1 MRGSKR
7 RLSSQFMRHRNAI
20 PFASNFNPTRS
31 IPTRTIQSY
40 NPPSKDPWIYAGC
53 VKPIATRDLAHIF
66 SFTRPVWER
75 ARGKRIF
82 LTGATGFFGAWL
94 LESLAYCDR
103 ELELGASATVLCRNP
118 GAAVARLPHLARET
132 SIRFVAGDV
141 RSFDF
146 PDQNYDFVIHA
157 AAASSG
163 AEAAQPLNL
172 LTTLV
177 SGTERVLEFAKA
189 QNPEAFLFVS
199 SGAVYGP
206 QPENLSHIP
215 ETYRGGPDWLDPNAA
230 YAEGKRVAEQMCS
243 LYASNAET
251 QFSIARCFAFVGP
264 HLPLD
269 RHFAIGNFI
278 GDALAGKNISIRGDG
293 TPMRSYLYA
302 ADLAIWLWTTL
313 LSENKSNAN
322 PRVFNVGSGNAI
334 SIRDLAT
341 TVVGELNPSLD
352 VEIAA
357 KPAAGAP
364 LQQYVP
370 DVTEAETLLG
380 LRQTI
385 GLREAIKRT
394 ADWYS

>member
-1 MRGSKR
+1 
-7 RLSSQFMRHRNAI
+7 
-20 PFASNFNPTRS
+20 
-31 IPTRTIQSY
+31 
-40 NPPSKDPWIYAGC
+40 
-53 VKPIATRDLAHIF
+53 VKPIATKDLAHIL
-66 SFTRPVWER
+66 SLTRQVWER

-94 LESLAYCDR
+94 LESLVYCNR
-103 ELELGASATVLCRNP
+103 ALQLETSATVLCRDP
-118 GAAVARLPHLARET
+118 AAAAARLPHLAGET

-141 RSFDF
+141 RNVNF
-146 PDQNYDFVIHA
+146 PEQNFDFVIHA
-157 AAASSG
+157 AAPSSG
-163 AEAAQPLNL
+163 VEAAQPLNL

-189 QNPEAFLFVS
+189 RNTEAFLFVS
-199 SGAVYGP
+199 SGAVYGA
-206 QPENLSHIP
+206 QPENLSHVP

-230 YAEGKRVAEQMCS
+230 YAEGKRVGEQMCS
-243 LYASNAET
+243 IYVCNSEIR
-251 QFSIARCFAFVGP
+251 FSIARCFAFVGP

-278 GDALAGKNISIRGDG
+278 GDALAGRNISIRGDG

-302 ADLAIWLWTTL
+302 ADLAIWLWTIL
-313 LSENKSNAN
+313 LSDNKLNTQ
-322 PRVFNVGSGNAI
+322 PRVFNVGSGDAI
-334 SIRDLAT
+334 SILDLAT
-341 TVVGELNPSLD
+341 TVVDELNPPLR

-357 KPAAGAP
+357 KPATGAP

-370 DVTEAETLLG
+370 DVTEAETRLG

-385 GLREAIKRT
+385 GLRDAIRRT